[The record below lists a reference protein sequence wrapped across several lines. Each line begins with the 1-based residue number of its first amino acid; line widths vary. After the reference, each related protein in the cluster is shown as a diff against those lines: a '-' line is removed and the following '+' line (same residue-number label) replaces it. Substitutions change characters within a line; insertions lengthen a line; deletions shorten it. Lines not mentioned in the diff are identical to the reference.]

1 MGSQLPA
8 DRPANGDDPL
18 DLRGAALAIAA
29 LGAVSFGLVALGEGN
44 AIRGLAAL
52 AIAGPAAWLFVRTEQ
67 RAVSPMMPLSL
78 FRNRTF
84 SGANALTV
92 LLYAALSGPLFMLP
106 FILIEAHAYTATQ
119 AGMSFLPFSIV
130 MGAGSRWSGGLAARI
145 GARPQLILGP
155 ATTALGYTI
164 LGLSA
169 GSASYWTG
177 YLPGLL
183 VVATGMTLSVA
194 PLTATVF
201 AAAPDDR
208 SGTASGIN
216 NAAARAGGLVA
227 IAALGLAFGGMDD
240 ARIAGDTL
248 ASAYRWIMFAAA
260 LLAALSAFT
269 AGATIRPLPPEQ
281 SVDG

>member
-1 MGSQLPA
+1 
-8 DRPANGDDPL
+8 
-18 DLRGAALAIAA
+18 
-29 LGAVSFGLVALGEGN
+29 
-44 AIRGLAAL
+44 
-52 AIAGPAAWLFVRTEQ
+52 
-67 RAVSPMMPLSL
+67 MMPLSL

-106 FILIEAHAYTATQ
+106 FMLIEAHRFTATQ
-119 AGMSFLPFSIV
+119 AGAAFLPFSIV

-155 ATTALGYTI
+155 ATTAAGYI
-164 LGLSA
+164 VLGLSA
-169 GSASYWTG
+169 ESASYWTG

-183 VVATGMTLSVA
+183 IVATGMTLSVA

-216 NAAARAGGLVA
+216 NAAARAGSLVA
-227 IAALGLAFGGMDD
+227 IAALGLAFGGVNEADVT
-240 ARIAGDTL
+240 GTSL
-248 ASAYRWIMFAAA
+248 ADAYRWVMFAAA
-260 LLAALSAFT
+260 LLAALSAAT
-269 AGATIRPLPPEQ
+269 AAATIRPGRPA
-281 SVDG
+281 